1 MAQKISDVMT
11 RNPVSMQGG
20 STVTEAAAVMKEQD
34 IGDVI
39 VMDDGSISGI
49 LTDRDLV
56 VRAIAESRDLGTTA
70 VADICSSDV
79 VTVNPSDEV
88 GTAIQ
93 LMREHSIRRIPVVEN
108 GEPVGIV
115 SIGDLAM
122 QLDDRSAL
130 AEISAA
136 PANT

>member
-11 RNPVSMQGG
+11 RNPVTMQGG
-20 STVTEAAAVMKEQD
+20 STLTEAATAMKEQD

-56 VRAIAESRDLGTTA
+56 VRAIAEKRDAAATV
-70 VADICSSDV
+70 VADVCSSDV
-79 VTVNPSDEV
+79 VTVAPGDDV
-88 GTAIQ
+88 GAAIQ
-93 LMREHSIRRIPVVEN
+93 LMREHSIRRVPVVD
-108 GEPVGIV
+108 GGKPVGIV
-115 SIGDLAM
+115 SLGDLAM
-122 QLDDRSAL
+122 RLDDRSAL

>member
-1 MAQKISDVMT
+1 MAQKISDVMS
-11 RNPVSMQGG
+11 RNPVTMQGG
-20 STVTEAAAVMKEQD
+20 STLIEAASVMRERD

-39 VMDDGSISGI
+39 VMGDGSISGI
-49 LTDRDLV
+49 VTDRDLV
-56 VRAIAESRDLGTTA
+56 VRAVADNRDLGATA
-70 VADICSSDV
+70 IADVCSSDV
-79 VTVNPSDEV
+79 VTVRPADEV
-88 GTAIQ
+88 GVAIQ